1 MTKFGQNPSSSFRGD
16 AIRIVTDGMND
27 GMTDGPGTKCDLI
40 RPPSLDGGLKIVVKF
55 CFLMLK
61 TQSTKGSDFFTFFF

>member
-16 AIRIVTDGMND
+16 AITRIVTDGTTD

-40 RPPSLDGGLKIVVKF
+40 RPPSVDGGGLIKR
-55 CFLMLK
+55 
-61 TQSTKGSDFFTFFF
+61 